1 MSRNAEIKLSVDLDD
16 QNLPTRIEWEATEA
30 EQAGPRTCQS
40 MMLSLW
46 DNDNQTAVAIDL
58 WTRDTTVEDMN
69 LHVYQ
74 VIHKLADTYLRA
86 TNNASLAGRIHDF
99 GTEFG
104 DTVGL
109 VSRDE
114 VSSTDAEHGDA
125 AA

>member
-1 MSRNAEIKLSVDLDD
+1 MSRNAEINLSVSLDD

-30 EQAGPRTCQS
+30 EHTGPRTCQS

-46 DNDNQTAVAIDL
+46 DNDHKTAVAIDL

-74 VIHKLADTYLRA
+74 VIHKLADTYRRA
-86 TNNASLAGRIHDF
+86 TNNVSLAERIHAF

-104 DTVGL
+104 DSVGL
-109 VSRDE
+109 VSKDDA
-114 VSSTDAEHGDA
+114 SNTDTEHGDA